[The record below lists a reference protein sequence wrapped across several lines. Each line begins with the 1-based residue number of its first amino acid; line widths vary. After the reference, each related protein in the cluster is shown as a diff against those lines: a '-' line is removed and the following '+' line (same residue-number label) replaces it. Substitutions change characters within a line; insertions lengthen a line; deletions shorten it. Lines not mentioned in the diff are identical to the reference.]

1 MERTMTVKRPKYKQ
15 TAGNVAWNI
24 LQYAALII
32 GTFVVIIPLYFL
44 LVASVKDTS
53 QIVST
58 NPLLFPSQWH
68 WENFSSAWNYYMSSS
83 NKYHRQSMGIAF
95 LYTIGLAGISLFIT
109 VILGAFVSY
118 VLSRFEFHGKRV
130 VKIVFLLASL
140 IPSITMQSTIYNL
153 MDNLYL
159 VDTPYAVVLLMS
171 GTDIVSIYIF
181 LQFLDN
187 IPKDLD
193 EAALVDGCNYWQ
205 IFWKIIMPVLKPAVA
220 TVCIIKGIAFYNEYY
235 IPSMYYNKHFLISTY
250 LENMVGQVN
259 TSWGTFSAAAVIAII
274 PTVIIFL
281 LLQNQIYSGLTS
293 GAVKS

>member
-1 MERTMTVKRPKYKQ
+1 M
-15 TAGNVAWNI
+15 
-24 LQYAALII
+24 
-32 GTFVVIIPLYFL
+32 
-44 LVASVKDTS
+44 
-53 QIVST
+53 
-58 NPLLFPSQWH
+58 
-68 WENFSSAWNYYMSSS
+68 
-83 NKYHRQSMGIAF
+83 
-95 LYTIGLAGISLFIT
+95 
-109 VILGAFVSY
+109 
-118 VLSRFEFHGKRV
+118 LSRFEFHGKRF
-130 VKIVFLLASL
+130 VKILFLLASL

-159 VDTPYAVVLLMS
+159 IDTPYAVVLLMS

-259 TSWGTFSAAAVIAII
+259 TSWGTFSAGAVIAII